1 MPNPY
6 RKHSPRRRDS
16 RRSKNW
22 TVHMVGTSG
31 CKNCGSI
38 HEPHTVCAHCGF
50 YGGKLIVAAKA
61 KKPAKGSQDGP
72 TGKP

>member
-22 TVHMVGTSG
+22 TVHMPGLSA
-31 CKNCGSI
+31 CKNCGGV
-38 HEPHTVCAHCGF
+38 HQPHTICQQCGF
-50 YGGKLIVAAKA
+50 YGGKLIVPQKV
-61 KKPAKGSQDGP
+61 KKTKKDDKEEGKG
-72 TGKP
+72 